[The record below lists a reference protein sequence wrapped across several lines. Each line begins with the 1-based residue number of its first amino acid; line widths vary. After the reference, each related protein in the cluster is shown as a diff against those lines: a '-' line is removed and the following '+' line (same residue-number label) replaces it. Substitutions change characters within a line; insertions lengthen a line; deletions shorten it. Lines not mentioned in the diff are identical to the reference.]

1 MLKVSIISTR
11 INQFCLHWIVV
22 SIDPFLW
29 KACKRIKIST
39 YLTNFPNYCNSVKL
53 LKVSTISTRINQ
65 FCHWII
71 VSIDRFK
78 NQNFYAQTILPNFW
92 RVKKGQS
99 FRVRRTLSLS
109 LSLHWRRMVR
119 VAIQKEEKEERV
131 SGRRRWRKRCR
142 VPTSDGIFSN
152 FARCIRSRWV
162 YYRRRFCRE
171 EIII

>member
-109 LSLHWRRMVR
+109 LSLSALEEDGKSGDPKGGEGGTSVGEEEVEETVSRSHERRY
-119 VAIQKEEKEERV
+119 
-131 SGRRRWRKRCR
+131 
-142 VPTSDGIFSN
+142 IF
-152 FARCIRSRWV
+152 
-162 YYRRRFCRE
+162 
-171 EIII
+171 